1 MSSSSAC
8 VSSLYPIG
16 TLWVGTTTAGTP
28 MKFRDLSLYRQYLT
42 QTGCPDVSQ
51 RTTAPLV
58 TKEERTPFT
67 GFMEFKPADSYQ
79 QSLYSAMSPY
89 WVGPDRTA
97 TDLKMDSV
105 WR

>member
-1 MSSSSAC
+1 MFWFVFAELM
-8 VSSLYPIG
+8 VDEDIFQYVRV
-16 TLWVGTTTAGTP
+16 TL
-28 MKFRDLSLYRQYLT
+28 
-42 QTGCPDVSQ
+42 

>member
-1 MSSSSAC
+1 

-28 MKFRDLSLYRQYLT
+28 MQFRDLSLYRQYLT
-42 QTGCPDVSQ
+42 QTGCPDVS
-51 RTTAPLV
+51 RKTAPLV

-67 GFMEFKPADSYQ
+67 GFMEFKPADPYQ
-79 QSLYSAMSPY
+79 ESLYSAMSPY

-97 TDLKMDSV
+97 TDLKIDSV